1 MGIIQKKT
9 MNADIMLRE
18 MELAAYEMAEAETCE
33 RRAHKL
39 RLDATK
45 RIASV
50 YLEMQLAVTDFKNRI
65 NAQKP

>member
-1 MGIIQKKT
+1 
-9 MNADIMLRE
+9 MNAEIMLRE

-50 YLEMQLAVTDFKNRI
+50 HMEMQLAVNEFKTRP
-65 NAQKP
+65 KT

>member
-1 MGIIQKKT
+1 MR
-9 MNADIMLRE
+9 ADIILRE

-39 RLDATK
+39 RMDATK

-50 YLEMQLAVTDFKNRI
+50 HLEMQLALNEFRNRA
-65 NAQKP
+65 NVQET

>member
-1 MGIIQKKT
+1 MENTKH
-9 MNADIMLRE
+9 MNAEIIIRE

-50 YLEMQLAVTDFKNRI
+50 RQNMILALEDAKARKET
-65 NAQKP
+65 

>member
-1 MGIIQKKT
+1 
-9 MNADIMLRE
+9 MNAEIIIRE

-50 YLEMQLAVTDFKNRI
+50 RQEMILALEDVRRGKKTKH
-65 NAQKP
+65 

>member
-1 MGIIQKKT
+1 
-9 MNADIMLRE
+9 MNAEIIIRE

-45 RIASV
+45 ANRFRPARHDTSV
-50 YLEMQLAVTDFKNRI
+50 GGR
-65 NAQKP
+65 

>member
-1 MGIIQKKT
+1 
-9 MNADIMLRE
+9 MNAEIMLRE

-39 RLDATK
+39 RMAATK
-45 RIASV
+45 KIASV
-50 YLEMQLAVTDFKNRI
+50 HAEMQLALNEFKDRI

>member
-1 MGIIQKKT
+1 
-9 MNADIMLRE
+9 MNAEIIIRE

-45 RIASV
+45 RIAAV
-50 YLEMQLAVTDFKNRI
+50 HKEMTLALEDAKARKEN
-65 NAQKP
+65 